1 MMDLFLSKEE
11 IQNLLGERKR
21 ILVTG
26 GAGFI
31 GSALIRRLLFSSK
44 AIIFNLDKLNYA
56 SDLSSIKILSKQ
68 IINFDERYKF
78 INLDICDYEKI
89 LEIMEFY
96 KPDLIFHLAAES
108 HVDNSIN
115 EPREFLKSNIIGTFN
130 LLESVRILLK
140 SYSPTK
146 KNIFRFHHI
155 STDEVFGEILD
166 NSKFDE
172 NTRYDPRSPYS
183 ASKASS
189 DHLVK
194 AWFHTYGIPI
204 IMTNCSN
211 NYGPWQFPEKLIPLV
226 VNNALNSK
234 KIPIYG
240 DGSNIRDWL
249 YVEDHIDALL
259 LSSNRG
265 KLGERYCIGGNEAI
279 SNIKLV
285 KIICSILDE
294 INPQNYLYKDL
305 INFVLDR
312 PGHDKKY
319 SVNTA
324 KINLELGWENKINLK
339 NGLKT
344 TIEWYTKNQ
353 DWLRR
358 KNKIN

>member
-1 MMDLFLSKEE
+1 MVNLFLSKEE

-44 AIIFNLDKLNYA
+44 AIIFNVDKLNYA

-78 INLDICDYEKI
+78 INLDISDYEKT

-115 EPREFLKSNIIGTFN
+115 EPKEFLKSNIIGTFN

-140 SYSPTK
+140 SYSPAK

-166 NSKFDE
+166 NSKFEE

-226 VNNALNSK
+226 VNNALNST
-234 KIPIYG
+234 
-240 DGSNIRDWL
+240 
-249 YVEDHIDALL
+249 
-259 LSSNRG
+259 LSRTVNTS
-265 KLGERYCIGGNEAI
+265 LTTF
-279 SNIKLV
+279 
-285 KIICSILDE
+285 
-294 INPQNYLYKDL
+294 
-305 INFVLDR
+305 FVLLIIFIFGGEVIR
-312 PGHDKKY
+312 GFMFALMVGVLVGTY
-319 SVNTA
+319 SSLFVASPIMLDT
-324 KINLELGWENKINLK
+324 LK
-339 NGLKT
+339 
-344 TIEWYTKNQ
+344 
-353 DWLRR
+353 R
-358 KNKIN
+358 KSVK